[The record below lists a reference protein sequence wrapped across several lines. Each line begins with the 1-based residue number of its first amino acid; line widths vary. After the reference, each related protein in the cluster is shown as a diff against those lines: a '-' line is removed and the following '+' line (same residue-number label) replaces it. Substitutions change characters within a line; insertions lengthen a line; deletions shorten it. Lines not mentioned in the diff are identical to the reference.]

1 MDKPMQP
8 NPAHAVT
15 IEEQVRTSRQNLEK
29 AFKEFHKLLNDKVLD
44 ANKSTAQHNT
54 ERMTIDNLYKSAVA
68 LENVNVS
75 EGVMSL
81 AIIAVREMLKM
92 RDRVNELEYELLK
105 LKRDMGKLPGG
116 PKNAPK
122 E

>member
-1 MDKPMQP
+1 MDKPTQP

-15 IEEQVRTSRQNLEK
+15 IEEQVRTARQNLEK
-29 AFKEFHKLLNDKVLD
+29 AFKEFHKLLGDKVLD
-44 ANKSTAQHNT
+44 VNKSTAQRNT
-54 ERMTIDNLYKSAVA
+54 ERMTVDNLYKSAVA

-81 AIIAVREMLKM
+81 AIISIREMLKV

-105 LKRDMGKLPGG
+105 LKRDMGKLHSG
-116 PKNAPK
+116 PQTNAK